1 MDSSKFQSVKVN
13 IAFRKTLS
21 DAPKVAVKDESL
33 NKCSEFYGFLHLI
46 HPAQAIRGF
55 LHLIH
60 PAQAIRF
67 HRGYLLTE
75 HDKVETRE
83 RLDWLM
89 VGYVL
94 VYLSACFLS

>member
-1 MDSSKFQSVKVN
+1 MDSGKFQSVKVN
-13 IAFRKTLS
+13 IAFHKTLS

-33 NKCSEFYGFLHLI
+33 NKCSEFY
-46 HPAQAIRGF
+46 GF